1 MSSHF
6 DASEFID
13 DDLTPAA
20 KTAYGSAGAAPA
32 AVGVGE
38 RRAPS
43 REEVESKVSEMHQ
56 RLAEL
61 KNEQQ
66 RLERERAALEE
77 TRRRQSEFSTGRQEM
92 IQNLT
97 RAISQMEESELM
109 HRREVEQRS
118 KSLVDMRDAL
128 GKVIAL
134 SQEGWNKDNFEME
147 LTRALTTV
155 DNARME
161 WNSARVKFTE
171 LTGNAPASDPSAP
184 PSSGPVPGG
193 LPTDYAQLC
202 KLGLAINW
210 PLVLVGL
217 GIFLMLWLRR

>member
-13 DDLTPAA
+13 DDLTPAP
-20 KTAYGSAGAAPA
+20 KPGYGAAPTTPA
-32 AVGVGE
+32 PLGVGE

-61 KNEQQ
+61 KTEQH
-66 RLERERAALEE
+66 RLERERSALEE

-92 IQNLT
+92 IHHLT
-97 RAISQMEESELM
+97 RAISQMEEAELT

-118 KSLVDMRDAL
+118 KSLIDMREAL
-128 GKVIAL
+128 TKVVSL
-134 SQEGWNKDNFEME
+134 NQEGWNKENFEME

-171 LTGNAPASDPSAP
+171 LTGNAPAADSSMP
-184 PSSGPVPGG
+184 PSGALTPNG